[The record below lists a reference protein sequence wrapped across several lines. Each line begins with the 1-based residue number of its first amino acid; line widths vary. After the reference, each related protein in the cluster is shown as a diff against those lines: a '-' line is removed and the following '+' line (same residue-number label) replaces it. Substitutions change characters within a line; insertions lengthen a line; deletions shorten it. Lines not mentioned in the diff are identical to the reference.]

1 MTQKEPHPSHVEKV
15 DAISAGTAKP
25 ELTPD
30 ANLPGIYKNLRTL
43 GATTEYKLYDLLL
56 QRIEGGKPI
65 DWESVS
71 EEVMGGLKA
80 RQDWYKAVLIRM
92 FEKQWI
98 DTPAQP
104 QSNAPVVQN
113 QGANLI
119 NALAED
125 FYNGASKATISDQER
140 DAWRVHLLSV
150 LDPDL
155 QSACVWYMEQ
165 IEEGQPHTPD
175 DWFKFVTAQQEISGL
190 EEERIKKQLLQA
202 IEYLERN
209 GFIEEDLDLYDMA
222 DEIDMMMNI
231 EKVITKFVPGEN
243 EQQIESTLQK
253 YRQDVEGGRGVD
265 VRTVQIAILEKVR
278 DGLSTAWSD
287 VYASIKQDLD
297 RIPMSEDRAK
307 DKYLD
312 AIEIFTNRKLIS
324 VAQTE

>member
-1 MTQKEPHPSHVEKV
+1 M
-15 DAISAGTAKP
+15 
-25 ELTPD
+25 
-30 ANLPGIYKNLRTL
+30 
-43 GATTEYKLYDLLL
+43 
-56 QRIEGGKPI
+56 
-65 DWESVS
+65 
-71 EEVMGGLKA
+71 
-80 RQDWYKAVLIRM
+80 
-92 FEKQWI
+92 
-98 DTPAQP
+98 
-104 QSNAPVVQN
+104 
-113 QGANLI
+113 
-119 NALAED
+119 
-125 FYNGASKATISDQER
+125 
-140 DAWRVHLLSV
+140 
-150 LDPDL
+150 
-155 QSACVWYMEQ
+155 
-165 IEEGQPHTPD
+165 
-175 DWFKFVTAQQEISGL
+175 

-231 EKVITKFVPGEN
+231 EKGITKFVPGEN